1 MNRCLKID
9 EEIFIYQFT
18 QGIYDLQEMNTWFED
33 YDLQN
38 KRDILENLFC
48 MVVQSHPTYAELET
62 AATDLKKITSP
73 SAVML
78 LNRNKSFEKFGY
90 QICGLPEKEL
100 LNGFDI
106 LLLTLTQ
113 SDTRRKLKENPNEC
127 HHWWHKNLSDEKYLE
142 SLRNTFA

>member
-18 QGIYDLQEMNTWFED
+18 QGIYSLQEMNTWFEA

-62 AATDLKKITSP
+62 AAIDLKKITSP

-78 LNRNKSFEKFGY
+78 LNRNKPFEKFGH

-100 LNGFDI
+100 LNGLDI

-113 SDTRRKLKENPNEC
+113 SDTRRKLQENPNEC
-127 HHWWHKNLSDEKYLE
+127 RHWWHKNLSDEKYLE
-142 SLRNTFA
+142 SLRNTLA